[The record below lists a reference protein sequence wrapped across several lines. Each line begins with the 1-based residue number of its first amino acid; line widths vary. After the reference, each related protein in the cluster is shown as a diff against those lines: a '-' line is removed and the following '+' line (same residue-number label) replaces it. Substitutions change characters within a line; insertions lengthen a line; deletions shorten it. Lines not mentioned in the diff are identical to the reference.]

1 MNNQKKSWYVAR
13 WPFLAWV
20 ETAIKLVALGIGS
33 VAFVQSISVGRI
45 LLPAGIQLV
54 QFIVMG
60 FLSLGLLAAIFD
72 RLTER
77 EIVAMVF
84 VIINNLGHWGM
95 TFSLA
100 SGFPVSNFL
109 LAFCSLM
116 LIGDLIKL
124 VFIRVHNFSVRDRSG
139 GILYGLT
146 SVYIFGYAVILIL
159 EFIR

>member
-45 LLPAGIQLV
+45 
-54 QFIVMG
+54 
-60 FLSLGLLAAIFD
+60 LLAAIFD